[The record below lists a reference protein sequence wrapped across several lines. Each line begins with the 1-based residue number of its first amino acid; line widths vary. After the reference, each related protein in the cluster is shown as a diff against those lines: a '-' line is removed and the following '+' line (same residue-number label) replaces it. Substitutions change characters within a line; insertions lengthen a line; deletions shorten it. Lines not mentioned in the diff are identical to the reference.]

1 MNARSESA
9 GSPEEA
15 AHRRGLAALTPGD
28 APTAA
33 ALWHALGGVRGII
46 ESILPGLAFLVLY
59 AITRDTWLSVVP
71 PVIVSG
77 VFLVARIVQRQS
89 PLGALGGFLI
99 IVVSAASALLTGNA
113 NDNFVPGLWVN
124 AAFVVGVLL
133 SLLIRWPLVGVV
145 YGVLV
150 GETSTWRADPRL
162 RHAATWATWL
172 WLAMFVARL
181 AVELPLYLA
190 EQTEALALAKLLMG
204 IPLYAV
210 VLWLTWLLLRRPAA
224 EGAGEKN

>member
-1 MNARSESA
+1 
-9 GSPEEA
+9 
-15 AHRRGLAALTPGD
+15 
-28 APTAA
+28 
-33 ALWHALGGVRGII
+33 
-46 ESILPGLAFLVLY
+46 
-59 AITRDTWLSVVP
+59 
-71 PVIVSG
+71 
-77 VFLVARIVQRQS
+77 
-89 PLGALGGFLI
+89 GGFLI

-190 EQTEALALAKLLMG
+190 EQTEALA
-204 IPLYAV
+204 
-210 VLWLTWLLLRRPAA
+210 
-224 EGAGEKN
+224 